1 MRRREFLDLGLAT
14 AFGLGLVGPTGSSPR
29 AIAADDDASD
39 KAARPSRLKIGQIGT
54 GHSHAGGKLAA
65 IRSLNERWELVGVVE
80 PDAARKAR
88 AEKSDIYSG
97 VAWLAEAALLAMP
110 EVKAVAIETAIPEL
124 CAAASRAIAAGKN
137 IHLDK
142 PGSLEHGEFAKMRR
156 AAEKL
161 GLTVQMG
168 YMLRYNPAFTLLFRA
183 AKEGWFGEIL
193 EIDCAMGK
201 LAPQGM
207 RKELAGIAGGGM
219 FELACHVID
228 AVVTVL
234 GKPVKVT
241 AIAKQSSPTVDTFA
255 DDQLAVL
262 EYAKATVTV
271 RCNHADPFG
280 GPHRRFQV
288 VGTKGAM
295 EITPLESG
303 RCKLMLSEPHEAYKK
318 GEQTLALEV
327 PKGRYDEE
335 FIDLARVVGG
345 EKQFAWSA
353 DHDIA
358 VHETVLRAA
367 GVMS

>member
-1 MRRREFLDLGLAT
+1 MRRRDFLDLGFVA
-14 AFGLGLVGPTGSSPR
+14 AVGAGLGFADSAHAAEEAAPT
-29 AIAADDDASD
+29 
-39 KAARPSRLKIGQIGT
+39 ARIKIGQIGT

-65 IRSLNERWELVGVVE
+65 IRSLSDRWELVGVAE
-80 PDAARKAR
+80 PDDARRGRAA
-88 AEKSDIYSG
+88 KSDTYSG
-97 VAWLAEAALLAMP
+97 VAWLDETELLAAP
-110 EVKAVAIETAIPEL
+110 GLKAVAIETPIPDL
-124 CAAASRAIAAGKN
+124 CAAATRAIMAGKH

-142 PGSLEHGEFAKMRR
+142 PGALDHQEFVRMRR
-156 AAEKL
+156 DAEKL

-168 YMLRYNPAFTLLFRA
+168 YMLRYNPAFTLLFQA
-183 AKEGWFGEIL
+183 ARKGWFGEIL
-193 EIDCAMGK
+193 EIDCSMGK
-201 LAPQGM
+201 LAPEGM
-207 RKELAGIAGGGM
+207 RRELAATPGGGM
-219 FELACHVID
+219 FELACHIID
-228 AVVTVL
+228 AALTVL
-234 GKPVKVT
+234 GKPDKVH
-241 AIAKQSSPTVDTFA
+241 AFAKKSQPNADSFA

-303 RCKLMLSEPHEAYKK
+303 RCKLRLSEPHEAYKQ
-318 GEQTLALEV
+318 GEQTLALVV

-335 FIDLARVVGG
+335 FIDLAHVIRG
-345 EKQFAWSA
+345 EKKFAWSA

-367 GVMS
+367 GVWNG

>member
-1 MRRREFLDLGLAT
+1 MLRRDFLNRSLGLAITGAVAATNGAT
-14 AFGLGLVGPTGSSPR
+14 AAERASATAQTTSSER
-29 AIAADDDASD
+29 I
-39 KAARPSRLKIGQIGT
+39 KIGQIGT

-65 IRSLNERWELVGVVE
+65 IRSLSDRYELVGVVE
-80 PDAARKAR
+80 PDESRKAR
-88 AEKSDIYSG
+88 AAKSDIYSG
-97 VAWLAEAALLAMP
+97 VAWLDEAALLAVP
-110 EVKAVAIETAIPEL
+110 GLKAVAIETLMPEL
-124 CAAASRAIAAGKN
+124 CAAAMRALAAGKH

-142 PGSLEHGEFAKMRR
+142 PGALDHGEFVKMRR
-156 AAEKL
+156 DAEQR

-183 AKEGWFGEIL
+183 AREGWFGEIL

-201 LAPQGM
+201 LAPDGM
-207 RKELAGIAGGGM
+207 RRELAALPGGGM
-219 FELACHVID
+219 FELACHIID
-228 AVVTVL
+228 AAVTVL
-234 GKPVKVT
+234 GKPEKVH
-241 AIAKQSSPTVDTFA
+241 AVAKQSNLKPDSFA

-303 RCKLMLSEPHEAYKK
+303 RCKLQLSEPHDTYKQ
-318 GEQTLALEV
+318 GEHTLALEV

-335 FIDLARVVGG
+335 FIDLARIVRG
-345 EKQFAWSA
+345 EKKLAWSA

-358 VHETVLRAA
+358 VHETVLRAS
-367 GVMS
+367 GIWK

>member
-1 MRRREFLDLGLAT
+1 MLRRDFLARSVAVGLT
-14 AFGLGLVGPTGSSPR
+14 AASAINTTGR
-29 AIAADDDASD
+29 AAAGDEPSDA
-39 KAARPSRLKIGQIGT
+39 AANKSARIKIGQIGT

-65 IRSLNERWELVGVVE
+65 IRSLSDRWELVGVVE
-80 PDAARKAR
+80 PDESRRAR
-88 AEKSDIYSG
+88 AAKSDIYSG
-97 VAWLAEAALLAMP
+97 VAWLDEESLLMMP
-110 EVKAVAIETAIPEL
+110 DVKAVAIETPIPEL
-124 CAAASRAIAAGKN
+124 CAAASRALAAGKH

-142 PGSLEHGEFAKMRR
+142 PGALEHGEFVKMRR
-156 AAEKL
+156 DAEMRR
-161 GLTVQMG
+161 LTVQMG

-201 LAPQGM
+201 LAPTGM

-228 AVVTVL
+228 AALTVL
-234 GKPVKVT
+234 GKPEKVH
-241 AIAKQSSPTVDTFA
+241 AFAKRSSPNVDSFA

-262 EYAKATVTV
+262 EYPKATVTV

-303 RCKLMLSEPHEAYKK
+303 RCTLRLSEPHEAYKK
-318 GEQTLALEV
+318 GEHTLALTV

-335 FIDLARVVGG
+335 FIDLARVVRG
-345 EKQFAWSA
+345 EKPLPWSA

-367 GVMS
+367 GVWKDT

>member
-1 MRRREFLDLGLAT
+1 MLRREFLTRSVAVGLTSASAT
-14 AFGLGLVGPTGSSPR
+14 YAGRRASAGDEPR
-29 AIAADDDASD
+29 SAAAN
-39 KAARPSRLKIGQIGT
+39 KPSRLKIGQIGT

-65 IRSLNERWELVGVVE
+65 IRSLRDQWELVGVVE
-80 PDAARKAR
+80 PDGTRKTR

-97 VAWLAEAALLAMP
+97 VAWLDEAALLAMP

-124 CAAASRAIAAGKN
+124 CDTALRALTAGKH

-142 PGSLEHGEFAKMRR
+142 PGALGHGEFVKMRR
-156 AAEKL
+156 AAEQR

-168 YMLRYNPAFTLLFRA
+168 YMLRYNPAFALLFRA

-219 FELACHVID
+219 FELACHIID

-234 GKPVKVT
+234 GKPEKVT
-241 AIAKQSSPTVDTFA
+241 AIAKQSSPSVDTFA

-303 RCKLMLSEPHEAYKK
+303 RCKLMLSEPHEGFKT
-318 GEQTLALEV
+318 GEQSLALEV

-335 FIDLARVVGG
+335 FIDLARVVRG

-367 GVMS
+367 GVWK